1 MEEENT
7 KETIVVSPEVNVIV
21 DNVHMAAEQY
31 DELMTEL
38 RVQSEEMKTL
48 NKNVV
53 HATMFLILLCI
64 FQLYG
69 LLSRARKK
77 GGA

>member
-7 KETIVVSPEVNVIV
+7 KEVVTVVPDVIVNV
-21 DNVHMAAEQY
+21 DNVHMASEQY

-38 RVQSEEMKTL
+38 RVQSEELKTL
-48 NKNVV
+48 NNNVV